1 MNTDGDS
8 LPGRNELGNAAVPN
22 TYNLSTT
29 LEVDTSIDDDHV
41 SGDTSDS
48 VVFSTP
54 PRYNNNNN
62 NNSDRL
68 CRPEHNI
75 FDDDIVNYIQSD
87 DDILHHQPFLNED
100 DDEDDSDVD
109 VSLRNEYLHT
119 DIGRASDHNYED
131 MSTDE
136 HQHYH
141 HHSSTF
147 SVNLSSTTGSTA
159 GATTVARSN
168 LQHFSRD
175 FIHQYEDTS
184 TSYNTDEGYADDES
198 ERQIRAILGNG
209 PHEEEHQPPPPHIP
223 PPPDGNLVR
232 STTLQ
237 HQVGQPPPSP
247 SNRLSTLSRSASASP
262 SMNHQYSTNHA
273 AAATTQQP
281 SSASF
286 FRYFRSWGKNQPE
299 LATPGTERTDMGG
312 ERAEL
317 TSDDEDDDFSMSQEE
332 TSWVDDDD
340 DMSDSSDDELKDDD
354 RLNKYNIDWN
364 RLPMLPNRFCLP
376 HPPMT
381 TSYPDDTM
389 KGMNYSRTSL
399 SAPPPYLD
407 ASLFRNAQRDLT
419 ATEATEFVL
428 DHGTLLQAVLQ
439 LLAERDQ
446 VGVEGSMDSTDNIY
460 KKGSLK
466 KLSFSVG
473 RRKNQRPAVAGA
485 WKVKYVELRQGNLC
499 YYEDSGKT
507 GRKTIHLR
515 QADTIVQESTY
526 RGPGFVFELLV
537 QGSPTRYWMASSDE
551 ERQAW
556 IKAIQIAT
564 IGDDAPRKELD
575 LQPYEKSLEV
585 YKSLRD
591 SLQQADSQELYLESI
606 QAAMKELASLQV
618 PVQWVQ
624 EQIENDLSP
633 LLLGTLKPPKFGRS
647 PQKLLKS
654 SIAEF
659 WKNMN
664 QTTFS
669 INGLTVH
676 RNTQLAS
683 ERIIGALTRCILEYD
698 KEYCASE
705 EREIDG
711 IETTY
716 ISELQALS
724 YARHILLTVL
734 RSKERQDTSFVVRY
748 LLENPSVVIS
758 EQSPGDENFV
768 NPVNIEVSF
777 AGEDL
782 PDEFL
787 HSEEIASWVWT
798 RTRRKN
804 PSSIAATVAATGRK
818 QRYTYAVLSG
828 TVLSYYAAASPRPHG
843 LRGQLVLCSTTTVR
857 YDGEEIVPEN
867 DSSVTGVRHVLC
879 IVSENHQD
887 RLLSFDNY
895 NDLMTWKDVIQLA
908 IDTASPGIQNP
919 PRVVTTTSSTP
930 TNMSLMVP
938 AKMLKGAERAIKVAA
953 DGTIQ
958 GGIRVIKGAK
968 DGGIRVIRGA
978 KDGGI
983 RVIRTATGSGFKVI
997 RGAVGMLQRQ
1007 NKSDA
1012 SNDDTTGP
1020 IQRRPSFQMLFN
1032 NTIVQH
1038 GKREPTVQCVFQ
1050 TTQTFMIRDRN
1061 YTEHGD
1067 DTMGEY
1073 LDNSTGSTTTT
1084 ATDRNFDPNRMN
1096 ESSHNNHT
1104 GNSHHY
1110 GGWIKVQAKLYQ
1122 AFLMSGGPTS
1132 GRIARG
1138 DALVE
1143 LIFVETKV
1151 HHEDDASG

>member
-1 MNTDGDS
+1 MNNDS
-8 LPGRNELGNAAVPN
+8 DSFSSGRNELASGTAAAPSHHH
-22 TYNLSTT
+22 LTT
-29 LEVDTSIDDDHV
+29 TALEVDTSLDGDQV
-41 SGDTSDS
+41 PSGNNSDS

-54 PRYNNNNN
+54 PR
-62 NNSDRL
+62 SDCKENVYR
-68 CRPEHNI
+68 N
-75 FDDDIVNYIQSD
+75 FDDDVVNYIQSD
-87 DDILHHQPFLNED
+87 DDLNIFQPFLNEV
-100 DDEDDSDVD
+100 DDEDDSCDDVD
-109 VSLRNEYLHT
+109 LSRTEYLHAH
-119 DIGRASDHNYED
+119 DISETLPDRNYED
-131 MSTDE
+131 MEAEDE
-136 HQHYH
+136 HHHFH
-141 HHSSTF
+141 HHHHHHHHNSSTF

-159 GATTVARSN
+159 GATTVARGN
-168 LQHFSRD
+168 LHSSRD
-175 FIHQYEDTS
+175 FHLNHFDDTS

-198 ERQIRAILGNG
+198 ERKIRAILGSGVNMEPSHG
-209 PHEEEHQPPPPHIP
+209 AQQPLPPQSADTLLLPS
-223 PPPDGNLVR
+223 
-232 STTLQ
+232 STSNQQNSQQL
-237 HQVGQPPPSP
+237 PPSP
-247 SNRLSTLSRSASASP
+247 SNRFSTLSRSASASP
-262 SMNHQYSTNHA
+262 SMNQNNNPSTTA
-273 AAATTQQP
+273 QQP
-281 SSASF
+281 TSASF
-286 FRYFRSWGKNQPE
+286 FRYFRSWGKSQQE
-299 LATPGTERTDMGG
+299 STVSTAA
-312 ERAEL
+312 ERAEIGGDRAAVEL
-317 TSDDEDDDFSMSQEE
+317 TTSDDEEDDFSMSQEE
-332 TSWVDDDD
+332 TSWMDDDD
-340 DMSDSSDDELKDDD
+340 DMSDSSDDELKEDN
-354 RLNKYNIDWN
+354 RLKYNIDWN
-364 RLPMLPNRFCLP
+364 CLPVLPNRFCLP
-376 HPPMT
+376 HHPPMAS
-381 TSYPDDTM
+381 SYPDD
-389 KGMNYSRTSL
+389 SRKV

-407 ASLFRNAQRDLT
+407 ASLFRNAHKDLT
-419 ATEATEFVL
+419 STEATEFAL

-446 VGVEGSMDSTDNIY
+446 VGVEGSMDATDNIW

-485 WKVKYVELRQGNLC
+485 WKVKYAELRQGNLC

-537 QGSPTRYWMASSDE
+537 QGSPTRYWMASSEE

-556 IKAIQIAT
+556 IKAIQTAT

-585 YKSLRD
+585 YNALRE
-591 SLQQADSQELYLESI
+591 SLQQTETQELYLESI
-606 QAAMKELASLQV
+606 QVAMKELASLQV

-633 LLLGTLKPPKFGRS
+633 ILLGKLKPPKFGRS

-654 SIAEF
+654 SITEF

-664 QTTFS
+664 QITFS
-669 INGLTVH
+669 INGIIVP

-683 ERIIGALTRCILEYD
+683 ERIVGALTRCILEYD

-711 IETTY
+711 LESTF
-716 ISELQALS
+716 ISELQAIS

-734 RSKERQDTSFVVRY
+734 RSKERQDTAFVVRY
-748 LLENPSVVIS
+748 LLENPNVVIS
-758 EQSPGDENFV
+758 EQNPRDENDL

-804 PSSIAATVAATGRK
+804 PSSIAATVTATGRK

-843 LRGQLVLCSTTTVR
+843 LRGQLVLCSTTIVR

-867 DSSVTGVRHVLC
+867 DNSNTGVRHVLC

-887 RLLSFDNY
+887 RLISFDNY
-895 NDLMTWKDVIQLA
+895 SDLVTWKDAIQLA
-908 IDTASPGIQNP
+908 IDTAGPGVQNP
-919 PRVVTTTSSTP
+919 PRIVTTTTSTP

-968 DGGIRVIRGA
+968 NGGVRVIRGA

-1007 NKSDA
+1007 NKSDTT
-1012 SNDDTTGP
+1012 NDAGP

-1050 TTQTFMIRDRN
+1050 TTQTFVIRDRN
-1061 YTEHGD
+1061 YSERGD
-1067 DTMGEY
+1067 DSMGDY
-1073 LDNSTGSTTTT
+1073 LDTSAGSTTTT
-1084 ATDRNFDPNRMN
+1084 TTDRYGND
-1096 ESSHNNHT
+1096 SSHNNNTTSNYHP
-1104 GNSHHY
+1104 H

-1138 DALVE
+1138 DALIE

-1151 HHEDDASG
+1151 HHDDDASG